1 MIRNLLVY
9 FRHHLIEQIRSL
21 KETGLSFLSLLASHS
36 VEFGNTQIIM
46 KRKDILSKSQYM
58 HGLQCPKALWL
69 NRYRPD
75 LKPDISPVQQYLF
88 ASGREVGRLAQAYFP
103 EGVEIVA
110 AYNRLENA
118 VRSTM
123 MEARSKP
130 KTLFEAAAMT
140 IDGAYSRID
149 IMRSKGRSG
158 AWDLVEVKSA
168 TSVKDYHLDD
178 MAFQRYT
185 FETAGYDIE
194 SSILMHIDNTYVR
207 SKTIDVLKL
216 FCLTDCT
223 DIVKARMSDVS
234 DDFNRLKSV
243 LVSSTEPEVAIG
255 KHCNAPFACDFIP
268 YCWQS
273 LPAYSVYSI
282 FNGRKLDD
290 LIARGIVDVTDIP
303 DDTALTPRQSIEI
316 SAFKKKHIYTEA
328 DKINQF
334 LETLVY
340 PLYFLDYETIMPA
353 IPLFDGTRPYQQ
365 IPFQF
370 SLHLQ
375 KEKGGSVTHR
385 EYLYTG
391 SGDPRPCFVAQLVND
406 CGDAGSV
413 VVYNRGFEASVNSH
427 LAEAFPDNAR
437 ALSGINDRMVDLL
450 APFRSRA
457 IYHPHMYGSASLKSV
472 LPAFVPDLSYD
483 GLSISDGQTAS
494 LMYLKIVKN
503 EVLYEEK
510 EKIFRDLRK
519 YCAMDTLAEVKLLE
533 ILYQMVTE

>member
-1 MIRNLLVY
+1 
-9 FRHHLIEQIRSL
+9 
-21 KETGLSFLSLLASHS
+21 
-36 VEFGNTQIIM
+36 M
-46 KRKDILSKSQYM
+46 KRKSILSKSQYLQ
-58 HGLQCPKALWL
+58 GLQCPKALWL

-75 LKPDISPVQQYLF
+75 LKSEISPVQQYLF

-110 AYNRLENA
+110 AYNRLEEA

-123 MEARSKP
+123 IEARRQP

-140 IDGAYSRID
+140 LDGAYSRID
-149 IMRSKGRSG
+149 VMRPKRKSG

-168 TSVKDYHLDD
+168 TGVKDYHLDD

-185 FETAGYDIE
+185 FETYGYDIG

-207 SKTIDVLKL
+207 SKTIDVFRL
-216 FCLTDCT
+216 FRLTDCT
-223 DIVKARMSDVS
+223 AIVKARMSDVS
-234 DDFNRLKSV
+234 NNFAYLKSV
-243 LVSSTEPEVAIG
+243 LVASTEPKVAIG
-255 KHCNAPFACDFIP
+255 KHCKTPFACDFIP

-273 LPAYSVYSI
+273 VPAYSVYNI
-282 FNGRKLDD
+282 FNGRKLDE

-303 DDTALTPRQSIEI
+303 DDTDLTPRQAIEV
-316 SAFKKKHIYTEA
+316 SAFKKKQIYSEA

-334 LETLVY
+334 VETLVY

-353 IPLFDGTRPYQQ
+353 LPLFDGTRPYQQ

-370 SLHLQ
+370 SLHIQ
-375 KEKGGSVTHR
+375 KVKGGSVTHR
-385 EYLYTG
+385 EFLYTG
-391 SGDPRPCFVAQLVND
+391 IGDPRPRFVAQLIND

-413 VVYNRGFEASVNSH
+413 VVYNRGFEASINRS

-437 ALSGINDRMVDLL
+437 ALSGINNRMVDLL
-450 APFRSRA
+450 VPFRSRA
-457 IYHPHMYGSASLKSV
+457 AYHPHMYGSASLKSV
-472 LPAFVPDLSYD
+472 LPAFVSDLSYD
-483 GLSISDGQTAS
+483 GIAISDGQTAS
-494 LMYLKIVKN
+494 LMYLKIIKN
-503 EVLYEEK
+503 EVLDEEK

-533 ILYQMVTE
+533 KLYQMVNE

>member
-1 MIRNLLVY
+1 
-9 FRHHLIEQIRSL
+9 
-21 KETGLSFLSLLASHS
+21 
-36 VEFGNTQIIM
+36 M
-46 KRKDILSKSQYM
+46 KRKNILSKSQYM
-58 HGLQCPKALWL
+58 QGLQCPKALWL

-88 ASGREVGRLAQAYFP
+88 ASGHEVGRLAQAYFP

-110 AYNRLENA
+110 PYNRLEEA

-123 MEARSKP
+123 IEARSEP

-149 IMRSKGRSG
+149 IMRPRGKSG

-168 TSVKDYHLDD
+168 TGVKDYHLND
-178 MAFQRYT
+178 MAFQRFT
-185 FETAGYDIE
+185 FETAGYDIG

-207 SKTIDVLKL
+207 SKTINVLKL
-216 FCLTDCT
+216 FRLTDCT
-223 DIVKARMSDVS
+223 AIVKARMSDVS
-234 DDFNRLKSV
+234 DDFDRLKSILV
-243 LVSSTEPEVAIG
+243 LSTEPKVAIG
-255 KHCNAPFACDFIP
+255 KHCKTPFACDFIP

-273 LPAYSVYSI
+273 VPAYSVYSI
-282 FNGRKLDD
+282 FNGQKLDE
-290 LIARGIVDVTDIP
+290 LLARGIVNVEDIP
-303 DDTALTPRQSIEI
+303 DHTDLTPRQAIEV
-316 SAFKKKHIYTEA
+316 SAFKKKQIYADT

-353 IPLFDGTRPYQQ
+353 IPLFNGTHPYQQ

-370 SLHLQ
+370 SLHIQ
-375 KEKGGSVTHR
+375 KVKGGSVTHR
-385 EYLYTG
+385 EFLYSG
-391 SGDPRPCFVAQLVND
+391 SGDPRPCLVEKLIND

-413 VVYNRGFEASVNSH
+413 VVYNRGFEASVNRS
-427 LAEAFPDNAR
+427 LAEAFPDKVR

-450 APFRSRA
+450 VPFRSRA
-457 IYHPHMYGSASLKSV
+457 VYHPQMYGSASLKSV

-483 GLSISDGQTAS
+483 GISIADGQTAS
-494 LMYLKIVKN
+494 QMYLKTIKD
-503 EVLYEEK
+503 EVLDEERK
-510 EKIFRDLRK
+510 KIFRDLRK